1 MTVGPTTR
9 FHEDCYAIDMTTF
22 YWQHKFPDCD
32 IWDQQ
37 MRENYTQ
44 NYVTFHNYTNETN
57 MAITLNKVPAM
68 NSKINGKSN

>member
-9 FHEDCYAIDMTTF
+9 FHEDCYALDMTTF
-22 YWQHKFPDCD
+22 YWQHKFSDCD

-44 NYVTFHNYTNETN
+44 SCYISQLYEWNQHGYHT
-57 MAITLNKVPAM
+57 
-68 NSKINGKSN
+68 